1 MLTATI
7 LALVGG
13 AMFLLIAAIVL
24 APVIRSGQL
33 SDDERR
39 NGVCDD

>member
-1 MLTATI
+1 MLTAI
-7 LALVGG
+7 LLSLVGG

-33 SDDERR
+33 SDDERQ